1 MNQILCSTGALL
13 GKANNKDFRLLK
25 SISEELD
32 CDGLEF
38 MVYSSWY
45 SEIDEL
51 IKVLNE
57 SKLNIPVVHCH
68 KTLGESLSG
77 VIVRYDENNNF
88 LVHEMT
94 AQEDKYAFE
103 NGLELFKK
111 NVLIASS
118 IGAEKMVLHLWNG
131 LASDRK
137 IEKNIER
144 FEILREIAKAGNVDL
159 MVENVVCNVHDPLY
173 DIDLLH
179 KSYPDVSLVYDTK
192 MAEFHGQTMNIFE
205 PEWDWMLKNGNVKH
219 LHINDYNG
227 GIKDWDNLDVL
238 PIGKGHV
245 DFETFFSKLSKYGYK
260 GDYTIEAT
268 ALYDDVGKVDVDML
282 NKCFGDLRNL
292 INKYMN

>member
-13 GKANNKDFRLLK
+13 GKSNNKDFRLLK
-25 SISEELD
+25 SIAEDLD

-38 MVYSSWY
+38 MVYSTWY
-45 SEIDEL
+45 PEINEL

-68 KTLGESLSG
+68 KTLGESLCG
-77 VIVRYDENNNF
+77 VTVKYDENQNL

-94 AQEDKYAFE
+94 EDEDRANFE

-111 NVLIASS
+111 NVLVASS

-144 FEILREIAKAGNVDL
+144 YEILRDIAKSENVDL

-179 KSYPDVSLVYDTK
+179 KTYPDVSLVFDTK
-192 MAEFHGQTMNIFE
+192 MAEFHGQTMDIFE
-205 PEWDWMLKNGNVKH
+205 PAWDWMLKDGNVKH

-227 GIKDWDNLDVL
+227 GIKDWNNLNVL

-245 DFETFFSKLSKYGYK
+245 DFDTFFNKLSGYEYK

-268 ALYDDVGKVDVDML
+268 ALNDATGKVDFDML
-282 NKCFGDLRNL
+282 NKCFGDLRAL
-292 INKYMN
+292 INKYMK

>member
-13 GKANNKDFRLLK
+13 GKSNNKDFRLLK
-25 SISEELD
+25 SIAEDLD

-38 MVYSSWY
+38 MVYSTWY
-45 SEIDEL
+45 SEINEL
-51 IKVLNE
+51 IKELNE

-68 KTLGESLSG
+68 KTLGESLCG
-77 VIVRYDENNNF
+77 VTVKYDENQDF

-94 AQEDKYAFE
+94 EDEDRANFE
-103 NGLELFKK
+103 NGLKLFKK
-111 NVLIASS
+111 NVLVASS

-144 FEILREIAKAGNVDL
+144 YEILRDIAKSENVDL

-179 KSYPDVSLVYDTK
+179 KTYPDVSLVFDTK
-192 MAEFHGQTMNIFE
+192 MAEFHGQTMDIFE
-205 PEWDWMLKNGNVKH
+205 PAWDWMLKDGNVKH

-227 GIKDWDNLDVL
+227 GIKDWNNLNVL

-245 DFETFFSKLSKYGYK
+245 DFDTFFNKLSGYEYK

-268 ALYDDVGKVDVDML
+268 ALNDATGKVDFDML
-282 NKCFGDLRNL
+282 NKCFGDLRAL
-292 INKYMN
+292 INKYMK

>member
-68 KTLGESLSG
+68 KTLGESLCG
-77 VIVRYDENNNF
+77 VTVKYDENQNF

-94 AQEDKYAFE
+94 EDEDKANFE

-131 LASDRK
+131 IASDRK

-173 DIDLLH
+173 DINLLH
-179 KSYPDVSLVYDTK
+179 KSYLDVSLVYDTK

>member
-13 GKANNKDFRLLK
+13 GKSNNKDFRLLK
-25 SISEELD
+25 SIAEDLD

-38 MVYSSWY
+38 MVYSTWY
-45 SEIDEL
+45 SEINEL
-51 IKVLNE
+51 IKELNE

-68 KTLGESLSG
+68 KTLGESLCG
-77 VIVRYDENNNF
+77 VTVKYDENQDF

-94 AQEDKYAFE
+94 EDEDRANFE
-103 NGLELFKK
+103 NGLKLFKK
-111 NVLIASS
+111 NVLVASS

-144 FEILREIAKAGNVDL
+144 YEILRDIAKSENVDL
-159 MVENVVCNVHDPLY
+159 MVENVVCNAHDPLY

-179 KSYPDVSLVYDTK
+179 KTYPDVSLVFDTK
-192 MAEFHGQTMNIFE
+192 MAEFHGQTMDIFE
-205 PEWDWMLKNGNVKH
+205 PAWDWMLKDGNVKH

-227 GIKDWDNLDVL
+227 GIKDWNNLNVL

-245 DFETFFSKLSKYGYK
+245 DFDTFFNKLSGYEYK

-268 ALYDDVGKVDVDML
+268 ALNDATGKVDFDML
-282 NKCFGDLRNL
+282 NKCFGDLRAL
-292 INKYMN
+292 INKYMK

>member
-13 GKANNKDFRLLK
+13 GKSNNKDFRLLK
-25 SISEELD
+25 SIAEDLD

-38 MVYSSWY
+38 MVYSTWY
-45 SEIDEL
+45 PEINEL

-68 KTLGESLSG
+68 KTLGESLCG
-77 VIVRYDENNNF
+77 VTVKYDENQNL

-94 AQEDKYAFE
+94 EDEDRANFE

-111 NVLIASS
+111 NVLVASS

-144 FEILREIAKAGNVDL
+144 YEILRDIAKSENVDL

-179 KSYPDVSLVYDTK
+179 KTYPDVSLVFDTK
-192 MAEFHGQTMNIFE
+192 MAEFHGQTMDIFE
-205 PEWDWMLKNGNVKH
+205 PAWDWMLKDGNVKH

-227 GIKDWDNLDVL
+227 GIKDWNNLNVL

-245 DFETFFSKLSKYGYK
+245 DFDTFFNKLSGYKYK

-268 ALYDDVGKVDVDML
+268 ALNDATGKVDFDML
-282 NKCFGDLRNL
+282 NKCFGDLRAL
-292 INKYMN
+292 INKYMK